1 MKEISSG
8 RKLHLTSENHKF
20 VKELVEHKLINS
32 TGEGFLIGVSIAL
45 KKRLNHKQINTPRSS
60 QENTVLEDEKSL
72 NQIEDL
78 KALLNALYPENYD
91 EIENLNAS
99 NKLLSVLS
107 DAGLDYLREK
117 SLSDSKFQKENFFE
131 AIKI

>member
-45 KKRLNHKQINTPRSS
+45 KQRLNHKQINTPRSS
-60 QENTVLEDEKSL
+60 QEDTVLEDEKSL

-78 KALLNALYPENYD
+78 KALLNAIYPENYD

>member
-60 QENTVLEDEKSL
+60 QEDTVLEDEKSL

-78 KALLNALYPENYD
+78 KALLNAIYPENYD